1 MKQVQYKFMNQKIS
15 ITQPF
20 LSTPFSLLYWLALQK
35 AIEYFLIYFKS
46 VSCKIGLCCFLLQTH
61 CFFIAKA
68 IAFSLLIFILIMKK
82 MGIKKGG
89 LSPPLYTF
97 YITLSTLLKGLRN
110 YRAPQQF
117 RLLYQKSVLA
127 SAYRVPSL
135 FRL

>member
-20 LSTPFSLLYWLALQK
+20 LSTPFSLLYCLALQK
-35 AIEYFLIYFKS
+35 AIEYFS
-46 VSCKIGLCCFLLQTH
+46 SHSNTVSLKIRVHCFSLQTH
-61 CFFIAKA
+61 CFSIAKA

-82 MGIKKGG
+82 MGIKNGG